1 MNVFK
6 CEHLFQHLCCLVM
19 FALQFTIWMVYDR
32 VSCQLC
38 KLLPPAPHS
47 PQVVVSHE
55 LHVFKVAACILELI
69 CIVLCLGCL
78 GHDPTFRQGLFA
90 EGVQVAAMSSL
101 GLTVEHLASD
111 VWQHTRSSTLQ
122 CQRAT
127 FRSAGDEHQKKIQC
141 IKVLIHEENH
151 PNLTQSS
158 FTV

>member
-55 LHVFKVAACILELI
+55 LVGVTLHVFKVAACILELI
-69 CIVLCLGCL
+69 CIVVCPGCP
-78 GHDPTFRQGLFA
+78 GHDPTFRQRLFA
-90 EGVQVAAMSSL
+90 EGAHEAATSSRD
-101 GLTVEHLASD
+101 LTV
-111 VWQHTRSSTLQ
+111 
-122 CQRAT
+122 
-127 FRSAGDEHQKKIQC
+127 
-141 IKVLIHEENH
+141 
-151 PNLTQSS
+151 
-158 FTV
+158 